1 MKCPNCKGEIGRF
14 ELAPECKHCGAN
26 IFYCQQEKL
35 LTDDAKKC
43 ELEFASFRIL
53 KEKLKA
59 AFIGGPIQI
68 LRIVAMVAAIG
79 IIFIPFVT
87 LSASLPL
94 FESKFSLGAWG
105 VYQAF
110 SGGELVALLSLREYI
125 PAAFAA
131 TLALCAL
138 FVLVFLMGLG
148 VFGTLL
154 LSFINIKKSAKTACG
169 FSVAGTVFSLAAAVM
184 SFVMPKITAGT
195 FIQAKPFI
203 GAFFCIA
210 VFVFVFVLNHLV
222 IKKNITPDIKD
233 VDVKRV
239 ELRKRIKAGEITL
252 DELPLPVFE
261 TEEEKEKRLK
271 EEEENKS
278 LADKARGGEHNG

>member
-1 MKCPNCKGEIGRF
+1 MKCPNCNGEIGRF

-26 IFYCQQEKL
+26 IFYCQQGKL

-53 KEKLKA
+53 KEKLKT

-94 FESKFSLGAWG
+94 FGAKFSLGAWG
-105 VYQAF
+105 VYEAF
-110 SGGELVALLSLREYI
+110 SGGELIAMLSLREYL
-125 PAAFAA
+125 PTVFAA
-131 TLALCAL
+131 TLILCVL
-138 FVLVFLMGLG
+138 FVLVFLMGVG

-154 LSFINIKKSAKTACG
+154 LSFINIRKSAKAACG
-169 FSVAGTVFSLAAAVM
+169 FSVAGMVFSLAGAVM
-184 SFVMPKITAGT
+184 SFVMTKIAEGT
-195 FIQAKPFI
+195 FIQVKPFI
-203 GAFFCIA
+203 GSFFCIA
-210 VFVFVFVLNHLV
+210 IFACIFALNMLV
-222 IKKNITPDIKD
+222 IKKNIMPDIKD
-233 VDVKRV
+233 VDLKRV
-239 ELRKRIKAGEITL
+239 ELRKKIKAGEITL

-261 TEEEKEKRLK
+261 TEEEKAKRL
-271 EEEENKS
+271 EEESLSKT